1 MPAAGKS
8 DEAIT
13 VRMYRGILGD
23 CFLLTHSRGKDRFHA
38 LIDCGVLQC
47 IGNQRPLT
55 KASLG
60 TMPNVVQDLF
70 DTTAGRLDLVIA
82 THEHYDH
89 LSGFI
94 LENETFAKFQI
105 GAVWVA
111 WTESRTDTEANDIR
125 ERGKKALSVLKAVV
139 DQPALGLDATAQ
151 AQRETVEALLQFYD
165 DQIEPWTPQDAFGAA
180 ESQPRPY
187 DPAKQKPMSCANAIT
202 WLRHRA
208 GEANV
213 KYLEPGQVIAFGLN
227 NRLKANVMGPP
238 RTGHRLLQLDPSAG
252 ASREVYLAKTDEIAT
267 LETVLRSRAFGVA
280 GRPAASASG
289 GAAQNPFS
297 TRFNRSAA
305 DLADAAVV
313 QRYLADGAEAR
324 RIDGEWLGAA
334 ESLALKID
342 GDVNNTSLVLAIEA
356 PGPARH
362 VLLFPADAQVGNWL
376 SWHDQRYPAPPAG
389 APPLDPGVPTESA
402 QDILSRVVLYKVG
415 HHASHNA
422 TAREKGLEMMTS
434 PNLTAMIPVVEAV
447 AREQTTKTNADGWAM
462 PYHDLYEPLLEKTR
476 QRTLRGDG
484 DPAKETKAF
493 KAAGGLFGPPAYAK
507 AEAGQPPL
515 WVELR
520 LPLKT
525 A

>member
-1 MPAAGKS
+1 MPAAAKN

-23 CFLLTHSRGKDRFHA
+23 CFLLTHSRGKARFHA

-47 IGNQRPLT
+47 IGNSRPLT

-60 TMPNVVQDLF
+60 TMPSVVQDLF
-70 DTTAGRLDLVIA
+70 DTTGGRLDLVIA

-111 WTESRTDTEANDIR
+111 WTESHTDTEANDIR
-125 ERGKKALSVLKAVV
+125 TRGKKALAVLKAVV
-139 DQPALGLDATAQ
+139 EQPSLGLDAAAQ

-165 DQIEPWTPQDAFGAA
+165 DEIEAWTPPDAFGAA
-180 ESQPRPY
+180 KSTPRPF

-213 KYLEPGQVIAFGLN
+213 KYLEPGQIIEFGLN
-227 NRLKANVMGPP
+227 NRLKANVLGPP
-238 RTGHRLLQLDPSAG
+238 RTDRLLQLNPSAG
-252 ASREVYLAKTDEIAT
+252 ASREVYLAKTDDIAT

-280 GRPAASASG
+280 GAPAAIAPG

-305 DLADAAVV
+305 DLADTAVV
-313 QRYLADGAEAR
+313 QRYLANEAEGR

-362 VLLFPADAQVGNWL
+362 ILLFPADAQVGNWL
-376 SWHDQRYPAPPAG
+376 SWHDQRYPAPLPG
-389 APPLDPGVPTESA
+389 APPLDPSVPTESA

-415 HHASHNA
+415 HHGSHNA
-422 TAREKGLEMMTS
+422 TARDKGLEMMTS
-434 PNLTAMIPVVEAV
+434 PNLTAMIPVVETV

-493 KAAGGLFGPPAYAK
+493 KAAGGLFGAPAYAK

>member
-1 MPAAGKS
+1 MPGGTG

-23 CFLLTHSRGKDRFHA
+23 CFLLTHSHGDDRFHA

-47 IGNQRPLT
+47 IGKSRPLT
-55 KASLG
+55 KASLE
-60 TMPNVVQDLF
+60 TVMPNVVQDLLA
-70 DTTAGRLDLVIA
+70 TTGKRLDLVIA

-94 LENETFAKFQI
+94 LEHETFAKFEI

-111 WTESRTDTEANDIR
+111 WTESQTDTEANDIR
-125 ERGKKALSVLKAVV
+125 AKGKKALSVLKAVV
-139 DQPALGLDATAQ
+139 DEPVKGLDAAAQ
-151 AQRETVEALLQFYD
+151 GQRETVEALLQFYD
-165 DQIEPWTPQDAFGAA
+165 PEIEPWTPEDAFAA
-180 ESQPRPY
+180 AKPPRPY
-187 DPAKQKPMSCANAIT
+187 DPAKQAPRSCANAIT

-227 NRLKANVMGPP
+227 NRLKATVLGPP
-238 RTGHRLLQLDPSAG
+238 RTGHRLLQLDPSTG
-252 ASREVYLAKTDEIAT
+252 ASREVYLAKTDDIAT
-267 LETVLRSRAFGVA
+267 LETILRSRAFGLA
-280 GRPAASASG
+280 GRRPAGAPPG

-297 TRFNRSAA
+297 SRFDRSAKQ
-305 DLADAAVV
+305 LGKAAVV
-313 QRYLADGAEAR
+313 QSYFDEGAQAR

-334 ESLALKID
+334 EALALKID

-376 SWHDQRYPAPPAG
+376 SWHDQRYPSPEKDAPPG
-389 APPLDPGVPTESA
+389 TVTESA
-402 QDILSRVVLYKVG
+402 QDILSRVILYKVG

-447 AREQTTKTNADGWAM
+447 AREQTTRTNTDGWAM
-462 PYHDLYEPLLEKTR
+462 PYHDLYGPLLEKTR
-476 QRTLRGDG
+476 KRTLRGDG
-484 DPAKETKAF
+484 DPVVETKAF
-493 KAAGGLFGPPAYAK
+493 QDAGGLFEAPVYAK
-507 AEAGQPPL
+507 AKAGQPPL

-520 LPLKT
+520 LPLDT